1 MFRNVVEVNSDIEW
15 LLKTFHFQRKFMKE
29 IGACNF
35 VVCGSDKTQ
44 NTLKLDDA
52 LHKVIDFS
60 SYTGML
66 HQKSSN
72 S

>member
-1 MFRNVVEVNSDIEW
+1 
-15 LLKTFHFQRKFMKE
+15 MKE

-35 VVCGSDKTQ
+35 VVCGSNKTQ

-66 HQKSSN
+66 HQKSSY
-72 S
+72 SYKLILIF